1 MRAYSLK
8 MFIKY
13 LAKNRL
19 YTFVTL
25 SGFAVS
31 LMFVLLLSVYIKEE
45 LSVDQFHTNK
55 DWIYRLINENYSSFG
70 APTGA
75 YIKNQFPEVEA
86 YTRLYQSNWNATF
99 LENRKERV
107 NFTLAD
113 SAFFTMFSF
122 KLEAGD
128 PAGVLATKNSAL
140 LSSSFARKIFGNENP
155 MGKTFSIDKINFTIS
170 GIFEDIPGNTHF
182 QKCEGILNFPVL
194 ADLWGYKEL
203 LTTNNNSSFGLYF
216 QAKKGTD
223 LPSKAPQILEQFKK
237 DYWMYSNG
245 FTKTLAFEPLTEI
258 YFSKESGP
266 AIRQNSKTSVF
277 IFGAVT
283 FLILVIAIVNYI
295 NLTVAQAWFRT
306 KETAIKKMMGCSSKT
321 LLWQHIFDSVLI
333 TLLAGA
339 LALYLAF
346 ISEPFFNTQ
355 MDCNLNLSNQSS
367 LSFILITLGIIVAT
381 GFISGI
387 IPAIVVN
394 KFKPIDVVKGIFTRT
409 GKNNYSKILIAF
421 QYCIAIVLLIST
433 WAIARQS
440 KYMQNFNPGF
450 NKENLFWM
458 ENTITPNQKG
468 AFRNILKSIPGVI
481 DVSFCQGSPLDGGN
495 NQSFNYKGKPVSF
508 QEFDVDSVYF
518 KLMGMKVTNS
528 SAGYSKS
535 GVWINREAV
544 KSLDLG
550 ENPISF
556 KYYDNEVPVLGIID
570 DFNFRSLHT
579 KIGPLIIRQ
588 LNDGNYPWSI
598 MVKLDGSNL
607 IGTVNKIR
615 KEQASFTKGAPMDS
629 GLVDESINQQYIK
642 EVKQSRL
649 IGAFTLLSII
659 ISSMG
664 IFAMALYYIQRKVKE
679 IGIRKINGA
688 KVIQIMVM
696 LNKEFL
702 NWVAIA
708 FIIACPVAG
717 FAMHK
722 WLQNFAY
729 RTALSWWIF
738 AMAGIIA
745 VGVAFLTI
753 SWQSWRAATR
763 NPVEA
768 LRYE

>member
-1 MRAYSLK
+1 MKTYSLK

-19 YTFVTL
+19 YTSVTL

-31 LMFVLLLSVYIKEE
+31 LMFVLLLTIYIKQE
-45 LSVDQFHTNK
+45 LSVDEFHTNK
-55 DWIYRLINENYSSFG
+55 DRIYRLIHENYAGFAPPIG
-70 APTGA
+70 AQ
-75 YIKNQFPEVEA
+75 IKNQFPEVES
-86 YTRLYQSNWNATF
+86 YTRLYHSSWNATF
-99 LENRKERV
+99 QENRQEHV

-113 SAFFTMFSF
+113 SSFFTMFSF
-122 KLEAGD
+122 KLEKGD
-128 PAGVLATKNSAL
+128 PADVLATKNSVV
-140 LSSSFARKIFGNENP
+140 LSSSFARKIFGNEDP
-155 MGKTFSIDKINFTIS
+155 IGKTFSINKISFNVS
-170 GIFEDIPGNTHF
+170 GIFKDMPGNTHIK
-182 QKCEGILNFPVL
+182 KCDGILNFPVL

-216 QAKKGTD
+216 MARKGTN

-245 FTKTLAFEPLTEI
+245 FAKTLGFQPLTEV
-258 YFSKESGP
+258 YFSKETGP
-266 AIRQNSKTSVF
+266 GIKQNSKTSVF
-277 IFGAVT
+277 IFGGVT
-283 FLILVIAIVNYI
+283 LLILIIAIVNYI

-306 KETAIKKMMGCSSKT
+306 KETAIKKMMGCSKVT
-321 LLWQHIFDSVLI
+321 LLWQHIFDSIVLSMI
-333 TLLAGA
+333 AGTA
-339 LALYLAF
+339 ALYLSF
-346 ISEPFFNTQ
+346 IAEPFFNTQ
-355 MDCNLNLSNQSS
+355 MDCQLNLGKQFS
-367 LSFILITLGIIVAT
+367 LSFIVALVGIIVLT

-387 IPAIVVN
+387 IPALVVN
-394 KFKPIDVVKGIFTRT
+394 KFKPIDVIKGIFTRT

-450 NKENLFWM
+450 DKENLFWM
-458 ENTITPNQKG
+458 ENTITFNQKA

-481 DVSFCQGSPLDGGN
+481 DVSYCQGTPLDGGN

-518 KLMGMKVTNS
+518 KVMGMKITKT
-528 SAGYSKS
+528 SAAYSKN

-544 KSLDLG
+544 KLLDLG

-556 KYYDNEVPVLGIID
+556 RYYDNEVPVLGIID

-579 KIGPLIIRQ
+579 KIGPLIVRQ
-588 LNDGNYPWSI
+588 LGDSAYVWSI
-598 MVKLDGSNL
+598 IVKLDGSNL
-607 IGTVNKIR
+607 IATVNKIR
-615 KEQASFTKGAPMDS
+615 KEQASFTKGVPMDS
-629 GLVDESINQQYIK
+629 GLAEESINQWYIK

-688 KVIQIMVM
+688 KVVQVMVM
-696 LNKEFL
+696 LNKEFM
-702 NWVAIA
+702 NWVVVA
-708 FIIACPVAG
+708 FLIACPVAG
-717 FAMHK
+717 YAMHK

-729 RTALSWWIF
+729 RTELRWWVF
-738 AMAGIIA
+738 ASAGLLAMIIA
-745 VGVAFLTI
+745 LLTI
-753 SWQSWRAATR
+753 SWQSWQAATR

-768 LRYE
+768 LKYE